1 MKNSVR
7 WIVAAT
13 NGESLLRKRF
23 RPTGMGQ
30 EGVADG
36 MQQTGVAFASSPHR
50 RRSLR
55 DLGHIAR
62 RWGYGYQVSSV
73 GQAET
78 PNDDDPPIAE
88 GVLSAVEL
96 PCGVKLCA
104 NDLVASCD
112 NERTAIV
119 PRSLTVIL
127 ELDGGTTRY
136 RLGAVECSPG
146 PGCAAV
152 ITAADHG
159 EVTGRYRRGDR
170 SRSLVLQVLP
180 LDIPD
185 EALLEA
191 VDRCVA
197 ATVIR
202 PLAVNGRL
210 RSLAGDLFTSCQAGP
225 VTRLLAESC
234 ALELLAR
241 SLTAGSPPSAVPDTE
256 VHARDIVRIHRV
268 RDKLVEELAADHRL
282 CDLARLAGMSAS
294 SLKAKFR
301 RVVGQSVF
309 EFLRDQRLD
318 RARSGLEAEGWTVK
332 QAAYFVGYAHPGNFT
347 RAYRRKFGHAP
358 RQAGGH

>member
-1 MKNSVR
+1 M
-7 WIVAAT
+7 
-13 NGESLLRKRF
+13 
-23 RPTGMGQ
+23 
-30 EGVADG
+30 
-36 MQQTGVAFASSPHR
+36 
-50 RRSLR
+50 
-55 DLGHIAR
+55 
-62 RWGYGYQVSSV
+62 
-73 GQAET
+73 
-78 PNDDDPPIAE
+78 
-88 GVLSAVEL
+88 EL

-136 RLGAVECSPG
+136 RLGAAECSPG
-146 PGCAAV
+146 PGRAAV

-159 EVTGRYRRGDR
+159 ELTGCYRRGDR

-225 VTRLLAESC
+225 
-234 ALELLAR
+234 AR
-241 SLTAGSPPSAVPDTE
+241 ILGPSPAPT
-256 VHARDIVRIHRV
+256 
-268 RDKLVEELAADHRL
+268 
-282 CDLARLAGMSAS
+282 
-294 SLKAKFR
+294 
-301 RVVGQSVF
+301 
-309 EFLRDQRLD
+309 
-318 RARSGLEAEGWTVK
+318 RSG
-332 QAAYFVGYAHPGNFT
+332 
-347 RAYRRKFGHAP
+347 
-358 RQAGGH
+358 